1 MRKISLLI
9 VSGLIVATA
18 GCAQPMGSGYPN
30 TAYGYGPTGNGYG
43 GYSSPPPSNG
53 LGQLISAMFDQPS
66 SSGPPN
72 GYYAQPSYYG
82 PPQGYYPPVPPPNY
96 YGPRRW

>member
-18 GCAQPMGSGYPN
+18 ACAQPVGPGYPN
-30 TAYGYGPTGNGYG
+30 TAYAYGPSSYGYG

-53 LGQLISAMFDQPS
+53 LGQFFSAMFDQPN

-82 PPQGYYPPVPPPNY
+82 PPPGYYPPVPPPNY